1 MKDACYVMQQQLV
14 FNMIFIHKVNAGP
27 HYAITALTGVDNP
40 QLNIHSIRE
49 PGGMDDIKHSTGL
62 LRIGF

>member
-1 MKDACYVMQQQLV
+1 MLSTILNFC
-14 FNMIFIHKVNAGP
+14 I
-27 HYAITALTGVDNP
+27 GVDNP